1 MPEPTPLGHL
11 LLRGKS
17 IDADQLARALA
28 EQKRTGV
35 RLGDILI
42 SRGLLPPLKL
52 YVALAEQKR
61 TPLVDLAAE
70 PPDASLVDPS
80 LIQLY
85 LAHRMV
91 PWRKRN
97 GVLHI
102 AAAEPEDPVIA
113 EIAKRFGENCRVV
126 LATPRDIR
134 QAIERLF
141 TRRIEDEARLG
152 LWRRMPE
159 KSARRRWRLGRYLFF
174 AVLAEV
180 ITATAFFPH
189 IGIPLLV
196 GFFSLFFAGT
206 LLFKLY
212 LFSIGDVLRRQER
225 TEKTAAETYY
235 DHDLPVYSI
244 LVPLYREARSVA
256 GLLKALRTIDYPKH
270 KLDIKLVV
278 EADDVETIKAVK
290 EARPE
295 SYFEV
300 IYVPPSLPR
309 TKPKACNYALRFAR
323 GTYLTI
329 YDAEDRPEPDQ
340 LKKAVALFRASPPDV
355 ICLQARLNYYNRK
368 ENLLT
373 RLFSIEYGTLF
384 HFLLPALY
392 HLHIPIL
399 LGGTSNHM
407 ALEQLRRMGAWDP
420 YNVTEDADL
429 GIRLAALGYRT
440 MPLDSVTMEEA
451 PLGLRPWLLQRSRW
465 IKGYIQTWLV
475 YMRHPVALHRV
486 FGATGFWG
494 LQFFLGGSSLVYI
507 AAPFLWLLSLFWM
520 AGTLPD
526 SLTLPMPLV
535 HLSWMA
541 LLTGVGLQWWMAW
554 RTIKAL
560 HWKEMALAVLVFP
573 AYWILHSV
581 ASARALWQLFYKP
594 YHWDKTEHG
603 LSKMLRIYRI
613 ST

>member
-1 MPEPTPLGHL
+1 MPEATPLGHL
-11 LLRGKS
+11 LLRGKL

-42 SRGLLPPLKL
+42 SRGLLSPLKL

-61 TPLVDLAAE
+61 TPLVDLAIE
-70 PPDASLVDPS
+70 PPDASLVDPA

-91 PWRKRN
+91 PWRKQN

-159 KSARRRWRLGRYLFF
+159 KSARRQWRLGRYLFF

-180 ITATAFFPH
+180 ITATAFFPQ
-189 IGIPLLV
+189 IGIPLMV

-212 LFSIGDVLRRQER
+212 LFSVGDLLRQER
-225 TEKTAAETYY
+225 QENRQELYE
-235 DHDLPVYSI
+235 HDLPVYSI
-244 LVPLYREARSVA
+244 LVPLYREARSVP
-256 GLLKALRTIDYPKH
+256 GLLKALRTMDYPKH

-278 EADDVETIKAVK
+278 EADDLETIRAIK
-290 EARPE
+290 EAKPE
-295 SYFEV
+295 SYFEM

-340 LKKAVALFRASPPDV
+340 LKKAVQMFRISPADV

-384 HFLLPALY
+384 NFLLPALY

-399 LGGTSNHM
+399 LGGTSNHI
-407 ALEQLRRMGAWDP
+407 ALDELRRMGAWDP
-420 YNVTEDADL
+420 FNVTEDADL

-440 MPLDSVTMEEA
+440 MPLDSVTMEES
-451 PLGLRPWLLQRSRW
+451 PLSLRAWLLQRSRW

-494 LQFFLGGSSLVYI
+494 LQFFLGGSSMVYI
-507 AAPFLWLLSLFWM
+507 SAPFLWVLSLFWM
-520 AGTLPD
+520 AGALPASITLP
-526 SLTLPMPLV
+526 LPLV
-535 HLSWMA
+535 HLSWAVLFIGM
-541 LLTGVGLQWWMAW
+541 GLQWWMAW
-554 RTIKAL
+554 RTVQAL
-560 HWKEMALAVLVFP
+560 QWKEMATAVRIFP
-573 AYWILHSV
+573 VYWILHSI

-603 LSKMLRIYRI
+603 LSKMFRMYRI
-613 ST
+613 PT